1 LVAWSVVANAQQ
13 SDGVRRIGIVSYWCS
28 AAQWRRIPCLINP
41 EGTMKLLFGGLIAVI
56 LLGLYVYS
64 VVFAVMIVS
73 QSAVGSFTE
82 GFATTMT
89 TVGGLVSALVI
100 AELAVTKPGEAPV
113 ARALRS
119 GDGPALGQKATRVLT
134 GLTGSYLLVWVIVG
148 LAAYV
153 VGTMWYPGKLQHL
166 TDLGQAWLGL
176 AVAAAY
182 AYFGINAK

>member
-28 AAQWRRIPCLINP
+28 AAQWRRIPCL
-41 EGTMKLLFGGLIAVI
+41 T
-56 LLGLYVYS
+56 VYS

-82 GFATTMT
+82 GFAATMT

-100 AELAVTKPGEAPV
+100 AELAVTNPGEAPV

-119 GDGPALGQKATRVLT
+119 GDGPALSGFSTPETK
-134 GLTGSYLLVWVIVG
+134 
-148 LAAYV
+148 LAA
-153 VGTMWYPGKLQHL
+153 
-166 TDLGQAWLGL
+166 
-176 AVAAAY
+176 
-182 AYFGINAK
+182 